1 MAGSINKAVLV
12 GNVGQDPEVRRLTN
26 GDPVA
31 SFSLATSDTWRDKQ
45 TGERREK
52 TEWHRVVVFNDN
64 LAKFVEQ
71 YVRKGSKLYVE
82 GQILSRSY
90 EDRGGQTKYV
100 TEIVLQKFRGD
111 IQSLDRAQSDRAPAA
126 DGPDAYG
133 RESGRGART
142 DGHERDPGPDL
153 DGDEIPF

>member
-12 GNVGQDPEVRRLTN
+12 GNVGQDPEVRKLTN

-111 IQSLDRAQSDRAPAA
+111 IQSLDKAQSAPAA
-126 DGPDAYG
+126 DDPDAYG
-133 RESGRGART
+133 RESGRGAQS
-142 DGHERDPGPDL
+142 DDQQRDIGPGMD
-153 DGDEIPF
+153 DDIPY